1 MKRSAYIPVLAAA
14 ALSMLT
20 MVTGCS
26 KLQARDQLIKGVQAY
41 KNAKFEEAIEHFQ
54 NAERLDPTLEN
65 APLYLATAYA
75 QQVVPDANTPENMK
89 NAQLAV
95 NAYQQV
101 LAKDPNDLNA
111 LKGIGAVYLN
121 TGKTEEAKTW
131 QRKVTVA
138 DPNDPVAH
146 YTIGVIDWRV
156 AYRNAIATRNGLGL
170 QDNGDMIKDK
180 AACQK
185 LAETNGPLVDEGIK
199 ELQQAINLRPAYDDA
214 MSYLSLLYRRK
225 ADLDCGDEAA
235 HKADMAMFDQWRD
248 KTMATRKANEEK
260 KNQQTP
266 GGITL
271 DNTNTGK

>member
-1 MKRSAYIPVLAAA
+1 MKRSAYVPVLAVAT
-14 ALSMLT
+14 LSLLS

-41 KNAKFEEAIEHFQ
+41 KNAKFEEAIDHFQ

-95 NAYQQV
+95 NAYQKV
-101 LAKDPNDLNA
+101 LATAPNDLTA
-111 LKGIGAVYLN
+111 LKGIAAVYLN
-121 TGKTEEAKTW
+121 TGKTEEAKAW
-131 QRKVTVA
+131 QRKVTAV
-138 DPNDPVAH
+138 DPNDPAAH

-185 LAETNGPLVDEGIK
+185 LVETNGPLVDEGIK

-225 ADLDCGDEAA
+225 ADLDCGDEAG

-266 GGITL
+266 GGITMG
-271 DNTNTGK
+271 TGK

>member
-1 MKRSAYIPVLAAA
+1 MKRSAYVPVLAVAT
-14 ALSMLT
+14 LSLLT

-26 KLQARDQLIKGVQAY
+26 KLKARDQLIKGVQAY
-41 KNAKFEEAIEHFQ
+41 KNAKFEEAIDHFQ
-54 NAERLDPTLEN
+54 QAENLDPQLAN

-75 QQVVPDANTPENMK
+75 QQVVPDANTPENKK

-95 NAYQQV
+95 SSYQKV
-101 LAKDPNDLNA
+101 LAKDPNDLTA
-111 LKGIGAVYLN
+111 LKGIAAVYLN
-121 TGKTEEAKTW
+121 TGKTDEAKDW
-131 QRKVTVA
+131 QRKVTAV

-146 YTIGVIDWRV
+146 YTIGVVDWRL
-156 AYRNAIATRNGLGL
+156 AYKNAIQARNALGM

-180 AACQK
+180 AACAK
-185 LAETNGPLVDEGIK
+185 LAEQNSGIVDEGIK
-199 ELQQAINLRPAYDDA
+199 ELTQAINLRPAYDDA

-225 ADLDCGDEAA
+225 ADLGCGDETA
-235 HKADMAMFDQWRD
+235 HKEAMDQFDQWRD

-271 DNTNTGK
+271 DNQQAK

>member
-1 MKRSAYIPVLAAA
+1 MKRSAYIPVLAVAT
-14 ALSMLT
+14 LSLLT

-41 KNAKFEEAIEHFQ
+41 KNAKFEEAIDHFQ
-54 NAERLDPTLEN
+54 NAERLDPTLQN

-75 QQVVPDANTPENMK
+75 QQVVPDANTPENTK

-95 NAYQQV
+95 DAYQKV
-101 LAKDPNDLNA
+101 LAKDPNDLTA
-111 LKGIGAVYLN
+111 LRGIAAVYLN
-121 TGKTEEAKTW
+121 TGKTQEAKDW
-131 QRKVTVA
+131 QKKVTSVDA
-138 DPNDPVAH
+138 NDPVAH

-170 QDNGDMIKDK
+170 QDNGEMIKDK

-185 LAETNGPLVDEGIK
+185 LVEQNGPIVDEGIK
-199 ELQQAINLRPAYDDA
+199 ELQQAINLRPGYDDA

-235 HKADMAMFDQWRD
+235 HKADMALFDQWRD
-248 KTMATRKANEEK
+248 KTMATRKANEAK

-266 GGITL
+266 GGITM
-271 DNTNTGK
+271 DGKQ

>member
-1 MKRSAYIPVLAAA
+1 MKRIAYFPVLAVAS
-14 ALSMLT
+14 LSLLT

-26 KLQARDQLIKGVQAY
+26 KLQARDQLNKGVQAY
-41 KNAKFEEAIEHFQ
+41 KNARFEEAIDHFQ
-54 NAERLDPTLEN
+54 NAERLDPSLQM

-75 QQVVPDANTPENMK
+75 QQVVPDANTPENLK
-89 NAQLAV
+89 NADLAV

-111 LKGIGAVYLN
+111 LKGVAAVYLN
-121 TGKTEEAKTW
+121 TGKTTEAKEW
-131 QRKVTVA
+131 QTKVTAV

-156 AYRNAIATRNGLGL
+156 AYKNAIQTRNSLGM
-170 QDNGDMIKDK
+170 QDNGDPIKDK

-185 LAETNGPLVDEGIK
+185 LAEQNGPLVDEGIK
-199 ELQQAINLRPAYDDA
+199 ALQQAVNLRPGYDDA

-225 ADLDCGDEAA
+225 ADLDCGDDAGR
-235 HKADMAMFDQWRD
+235 KQDMAMFDQWRD
-248 KTMATRKANEEK
+248 KTMATRKENAEK

-271 DNTNTGK
+271 DGSKQ

>member
-1 MKRSAYIPVLAAA
+1 MKRSAYIPVLAVAT
-14 ALSMLT
+14 LSLVT

-41 KNAKFEEAIEHFQ
+41 KNAKFEEAIDHFQ
-54 NAERLDPTLEN
+54 NAERLDPSLEN

-75 QQVVPDANTPENMK
+75 QQVVPDANTPENQK

-95 NAYQQV
+95 NAYQSV
-101 LAKDPNDLNA
+101 LAKDPKDLNA
-111 LKGIGAVYLN
+111 LKGIAAVYLN
-121 TGKTEEAKTW
+121 TGKTEEAKQW
-131 QRKVTVA
+131 QRKVIEV

-146 YTIGVIDWRV
+146 YTIGVVDWRV
-156 AYRNAIATRNGLGL
+156 AYRNAIQVRNSLGM
-170 QDNGDMIKDK
+170 QDNADM
-180 AACQK
+180 
-185 LAETNGPLVDEGIK
+185 IK
-199 ELQQAINLRPAYDDA
+199 ELQQAVNLRPGYDDA

-266 GGITL
+266 GGITM